1 MNTEEMNAFLGSV
14 KVITEVRGEDE
25 RHLQE
30 MLIHPGLPVLL
41 GLMFGSRQA
50 LYATLSTL
58 PLGDEDMRH
67 RASVLQGKIQGVEL
81 LVQTVREQAV
91 PSQSEESERS

>member
-1 MNTEEMNAFLGSV
+1 MNSEEMNVLLNNVPVLAQ
-14 KVITEVRGEDE
+14 VRGEDE

-30 MLIHPGLPVLL
+30 LLLHPGLPILL

-67 RASVLQGKIQGVEL
+67 RASVLQGKIQGIEL

-91 PSQSEESERS
+91 PSSGEERNQ

>member
-1 MNTEEMNAFLGSV
+1 MNSEEMEGFIGRV
-14 KVITEVRGEDE
+14 KVLTQAKGEDE

-67 RASVLQGKIQGVEL
+67 RASVLQGKIQGIEL

-91 PSQSEESERS
+91 PSNASEERTS

>member
-1 MNTEEMNAFLGSV
+1 MNTEEMNSFLA
-14 KVITEVRGEDE
+14 KVPVLTEVRGEDE
-25 RHLQE
+25 RHLNE
-30 MLIHPGLPVLL
+30 LILHPGLPILL

-67 RASVLQGKIQGVEL
+67 RASVLQGKIQGIEL

-91 PSQSEESERS
+91 PSSASDERKS